1 MVELHDFEDGGH
13 SLIVHALPIVGTL
26 NLSLKLVKAD
36 KDLLD
41 VLKVAIVLP
50 SETLVLAQHIVS

>member
-1 MVELHDFEDGGH
+1 M
-13 SLIVHALPIVGTL
+13 IVHALPIVGTL

>member
-1 MVELHDFEDGGH
+1 M
-13 SLIVHALPIVGTL
+13 IVHALPIVSTL

-50 SETLVLAQHIVS
+50 SETLVFTQHIVS